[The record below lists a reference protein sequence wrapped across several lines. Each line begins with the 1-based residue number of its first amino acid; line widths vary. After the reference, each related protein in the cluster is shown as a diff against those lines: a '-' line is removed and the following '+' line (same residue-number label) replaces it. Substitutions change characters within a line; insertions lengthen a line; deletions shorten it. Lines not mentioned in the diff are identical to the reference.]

1 MTEGDSLLDATAV
14 DADGVQLYMGYVWW
28 LKQV

>member
-1 MTEGDSLLDATAV
+1 LDATVV

>member
-1 MTEGDSLLDATAV
+1 LDATAV